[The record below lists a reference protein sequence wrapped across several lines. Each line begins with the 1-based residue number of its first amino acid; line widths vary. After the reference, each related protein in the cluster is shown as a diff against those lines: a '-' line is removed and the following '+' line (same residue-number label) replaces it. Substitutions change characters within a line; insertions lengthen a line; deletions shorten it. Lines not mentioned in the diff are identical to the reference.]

1 MNVNARGS
9 MERKRREKEKGN
21 ESGELF
27 VGEGR
32 GEERWLRVRNCGR
45 VFFVRFSS
53 VLLSFICICVCVRPI
68 VWPVEQIQYP
78 VSAPIVHIYP
88 VRDVQVPVRA
98 LEPASLSNVFEYMFV
113 CF

>member
-1 MNVNARGS
+1 MREGVW
-9 MERKRREKEKGN
+9 KEKEEKKKRGMSR
-21 ESGELF
+21 ESCLL
-27 VGEGR
+27 GR
-32 GEERWLRVRNCGR
+32 GGERWLRVRNCGR

-53 VLLSFICICVCVRPI
+53 VLLSFVCICVCIRPI